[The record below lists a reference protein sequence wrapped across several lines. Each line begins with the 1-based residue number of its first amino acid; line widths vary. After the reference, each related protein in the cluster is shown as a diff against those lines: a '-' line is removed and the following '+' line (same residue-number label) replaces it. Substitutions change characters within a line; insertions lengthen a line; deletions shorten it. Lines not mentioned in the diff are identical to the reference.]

1 MKDIFENVKKAVWAS
16 ILLVVAGFYF
26 GKAYATYSIM
36 ADCKILGMT
45 RFGDTPMGCRV
56 GETYK

>member
-16 ILLVVAGFYF
+16 ILLVVVGFYF
-26 GKAYATYSIM
+26 GKVYATYSIM

-56 GETYK
+56 GETHK

>member
-1 MKDIFENVKKAVWAS
+1 MKDIFGEMKKAIWAS
-16 ILLVVAGFYF
+16 ILLVIVGFYF
-26 GKAYATYSIM
+26 GKSYANYSIV

-56 GETYK
+56 GEKSQ